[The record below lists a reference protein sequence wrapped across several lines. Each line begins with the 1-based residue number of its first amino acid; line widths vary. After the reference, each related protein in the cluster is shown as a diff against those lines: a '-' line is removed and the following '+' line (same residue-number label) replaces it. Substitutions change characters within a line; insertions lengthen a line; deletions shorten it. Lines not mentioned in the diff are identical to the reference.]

1 MKQYHIEVR
10 FEFNGYFK
18 VRADSLL
25 NAKQKV
31 TESCGLALGQG
42 IHSTL
47 PDEEI
52 EWKFPVHPE
61 MSIVHAHHII
71 NQINNT
77 GEQTHG
83 NVS

>member
-1 MKQYHIEVR
+1 MMKQYQIAVR

-18 VRADSLL
+18 VRANSFL
-25 NAKQKV
+25 NAKQKIS
-31 TESCGLALGQG
+31 ESCGLVLGGG

-52 EWKFPVHPE
+52 DWQFPVHPE
-61 MSIVHAHHII
+61 MSIVHAHRIL

-77 GEQTHG
+77 GE
-83 NVS
+83 